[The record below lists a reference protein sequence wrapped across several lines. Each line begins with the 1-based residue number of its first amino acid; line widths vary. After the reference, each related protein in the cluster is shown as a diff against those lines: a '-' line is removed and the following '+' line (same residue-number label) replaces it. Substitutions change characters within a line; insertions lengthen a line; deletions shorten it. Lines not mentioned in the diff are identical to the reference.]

1 MTQPTIIRPTGNRPT
16 GIRREIVQLPLFLQ
30 LFGVSAVSMILPS
43 IHGLVVNDHLASRA
57 FLYAGLLGLVAF
69 TLIAIAHAGRKPLD
83 GALGPLLS
91 LLSAF
96 VFLPVFF
103 AVPFLEALPTT
114 RFVNVYFEM
123 VSALTTTGATMF
135 ENPARLSN
143 TLHLWRAQVGWMGGL
158 LMWVTASAILAP
170 LHLGGFEVTAQA
182 EPGRPDDR
190 MGARMG
196 KITPRQRLL
205 RTTQALLPIY
215 TGLTLLLWLLLV
227 IGGETALVALCHAM
241 SVMATSGISPI
252 GGVDN
257 AQIGVSG
264 EAVMMLFMLFALS
277 RLTFSK
283 DTVTATQG
291 GLMTDPEFRI
301 GLLVVIGV
309 PLLLFA
315 RHWIGA
321 FEVEVEVDGARALQA
336 LWGGL
341 FTVLS
346 FLTTTGF
353 VSEHWSDAQSWSG
366 LRTPGLV
373 LMGLALIGGG
383 VATTAGGVKLLRVF
397 ALYQNGVREMDR
409 LVYPNSVSGA
419 GAAGRRL
426 QSNGAFI
433 AWIFFMLFAMSLAG
447 VTLLLTLTGTSFDAA
462 LVMSVATL
470 STTGPLI
477 EHAADTPIRLI
488 ELGLAAKIILSG
500 AMVLGRLETL
510 AIIALMTPNL
520 WRA

>member
-1 MTQPTIIRPTGNRPT
+1 MPQSIT
-16 GIRREIVQLPLFLQ
+16 IRREITQLPLFLQ
-30 LFGVSAVSMILPS
+30 LFGVSAVSMIVPS
-43 IHGLVVNDHLASRA
+43 MHGLVANDHLASRA
-57 FLYAGLLGLVAF
+57 FLYAGVLGLVAF

-103 AVPFLEALPTT
+103 AVPFIEALPTT

-123 VSALTTTGATMF
+123 VSALTTTGATVF
-135 ENPARLSN
+135 DDPNRLSD

-182 EPGRPDDR
+182 EPGRADEGSGVR
-190 MGARMG
+190 VGR
-196 KITPRQRLL
+196 ITPRQRLL

-215 TGLTLLLWLLLV
+215 VGLTLLLWLLLV

-241 SVMATSGISPI
+241 SVLATSGISPI
-252 GGVDN
+252 GGIEE
-257 AQIGVSG
+257 AQINVSG
-264 EAVMMLFMLFALS
+264 EAVMMLFMFFALS

-301 GLLVVIGV
+301 GILVVVGV

-321 FEVEVEVDGARALQA
+321 FEVELEVDGVRALHA
-336 LWGGL
+336 LWGAI
-341 FTVLS
+341 FTVMS

-353 VSEHWSDAQSWSG
+353 VSEHWIEAQGWSG

-419 GAAGRRL
+419 GTAGRRL
-426 QSNGAFI
+426 QRNGAFI

-447 VTLLLTLTGTSFDAA
+447 VTLLLTLTGAPFDAA
-462 LVMSVATL
+462 MVMSVATL

-477 EHAADTPIRLI
+477 EHAADAPIRLI
-488 ELGLAAKIILSG
+488 ELGIAAKAILCG

-510 AIIALMTPNL
+510 AIIALLSPNL

>member
-1 MTQPTIIRPTGNRPT
+1 VPQSIT
-16 GIRREIVQLPLFLQ
+16 IRREITQLPLFLQ
-30 LFGVSAVSMILPS
+30 LFGVSAVSMIVPS
-43 IHGLVVNDHLASRA
+43 MHGLVANDHLASRA
-57 FLYAGLLGLVAF
+57 FLYAGVLGLVAF

-103 AVPFLEALPTT
+103 AVPFIEALPTT
-114 RFVNVYFEM
+114 RFANVYFEM
-123 VSALTTTGATMF
+123 VSALTTTGATVF
-135 ENPARLSN
+135 DDPNRLSD

-182 EPGRPDDR
+182 EPGRADEGSGVR
-190 MGARMG
+190 VGR
-196 KITPRQRLL
+196 ITPRQRLL

-215 TGLTLLLWLLLV
+215 VGLTLLLWLLLV

-241 SVMATSGISPI
+241 SVLATSGISPI
-252 GGVDN
+252 GGIEE
-257 AQIGVSG
+257 AQINVSG
-264 EAVMMLFMLFALS
+264 EAVMMLFMFFALS

-301 GLLVVIGV
+301 GILVVVGV

-321 FEVEVEVDGARALQA
+321 FEVELEVDGVRALHA
-336 LWGGL
+336 LWGAI
-341 FTVLS
+341 FTVMS

-353 VSEHWSDAQSWSG
+353 VSEHWIEAQGWSG

-419 GAAGRRL
+419 GTAGRRL
-426 QSNGAFI
+426 QRNGAFI

-447 VTLLLTLTGTSFDAA
+447 VTLLLTLTGAPFDAA
-462 LVMSVATL
+462 MVMSVATL

-477 EHAADTPIRLI
+477 EHAADAPIRLI
-488 ELGLAAKIILSG
+488 ELGIAAKAILCG

-510 AIIALMTPNL
+510 AIIALLSPNL

>member
-1 MTQPTIIRPTGNRPT
+1 VTQPTSIRPT

-135 ENPARLSN
+135 DNPERLSN

-190 MGARMG
+190 MGNRMG
-196 KITPRQRLL
+196 RITPRQRLL

-215 TGLTLLLWLLLV
+215 FGLTLLLWLLLV

-252 GGVDN
+252 GGVDE
-257 AQIGVSG
+257 AQIGVTG

-321 FEVEVEVDGARALQA
+321 FEVEVEVDGTRALEA

-353 VSEHWSDAQSWSG
+353 VSEHWAEAQNWSG

-447 VTLLLTLTGTSFDAA
+447 VTLLLTLTGAPFDAA
-462 LVMSVATL
+462 VVMSVATL

-488 ELGLAAKIILSG
+488 ELGLAAKGILSG